1 MLPKRKLGQSD
12 IEVSAIGLGTWA
24 IGGVMANEDGSG
36 HSWGSIDDD
45 EAVLSMQWAID
56 AGVNFFDTSNNYG
69 CGHAERLVGRAIA
82 GRRDQ
87 VVIATKFGYVCKPGT
102 RIILG
107 PDASRVAIEH
117 MLETSLHNLGTDYID
132 LYHLHIYDLDVDEAL
147 RVRDLLETFVE
158 QGKIRSYGWSTN
170 NPERV
175 QAFVGGEHCVAIQHH
190 FNIMVRTQAVF
201 DICRTAGV
209 TTIARGPLGMGLLT
223 GKYTHST
230 IMPDDD
236 FRNDWN
242 CQDGQEGRQ
251 LQLLDKIRAL
261 LTQRGHTLPQAALA
275 WLLTLDSAVV
285 PIPGFKTL
293 AQVQENV
300 GVLEKGLLSAEQMT
314 EIDDI
319 LTPEHIL
326 FR

>member
-45 EAVLSMQWAID
+45 EAVFSMQWAIG

-117 MLETSLHNLGTDYID
+117 MLETSLRNLGTDYID

-158 QGKIRSYGWSTN
+158 QGKIRTYGWSTN
-170 NPERV
+170 DPERV
-175 QAFVGGEHCVAIQHH
+175 
-190 FNIMVRTQAVF
+190 
-201 DICRTAGV
+201 
-209 TTIARGPLGMGLLT
+209 
-223 GKYTHST
+223 
-230 IMPDDD
+230 
-236 FRNDWN
+236 
-242 CQDGQEGRQ
+242 
-251 LQLLDKIRAL
+251 
-261 LTQRGHTLPQAALA
+261 
-275 WLLTLDSAVV
+275 
-285 PIPGFKTL
+285 
-293 AQVQENV
+293 
-300 GVLEKGLLSAEQMT
+300 
-314 EIDDI
+314 
-319 LTPEHIL
+319 
-326 FR
+326 